1 MLFGG
6 RYIVLLMALFS
17 LYTGAL
23 YNEFFSI
30 ATTLFGST
38 RYACAGSPAI
48 NDPVAMA
55 ADPALC
61 PSAHAYGLEL
71 VSPGAPHPFGVD
83 PAWHGTRTELG
94 FLNSMKMKMSV
105 LMGVMQVRVCWVV
118 VGRLLGA
125 SLVFS
130 ALLFI
135 DFTLILFII
144 ISLFII
150 SLLPF

>member
-1 MLFGG
+1 MLGMLFGG

-30 ATTLFGST
+30 ATTLFGGT
-38 RYACAGSPAI
+38 RYACAGNPGI

-61 PSAHAYGLEL
+61 PSARAYGLEL
-71 VSPGAPHPFGVD
+71 ASPGAPHPFGVD

-105 LMGVMQVRVCWVV
+105 LMGVMQVGVCGGGGWAAVV
-118 VGRLLGA
+118 
-125 SLVFS
+125 S
-130 ALLFI
+130 ALPFLSMVLLHRLVYFP
-135 DFTLILFII
+135 
-144 ISLFII
+144 SLFN
-150 SLLPF
+150 